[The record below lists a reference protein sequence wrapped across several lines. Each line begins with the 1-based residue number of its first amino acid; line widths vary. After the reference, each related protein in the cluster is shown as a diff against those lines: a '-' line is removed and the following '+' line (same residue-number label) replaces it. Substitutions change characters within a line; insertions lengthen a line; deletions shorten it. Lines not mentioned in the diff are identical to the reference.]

1 MYTVQSHSNK
11 RSKRIVNYLVMRSYI
26 KSHEPLQEDFRRFVI
41 RKQCIPIDVISNK
54 KNQLRAAKVEH
65 IYCSNKSKFQ

>member
-1 MYTVQSHSNK
+1 MIDH
-11 RSKRIVNYLVMRSYI
+11 LVMRSYI
-26 KSHEPLQEDFRRFVI
+26 KSNEPLQEDFRCFVI

-65 IYCSNKSKFQ
+65 IYCSSKSKFQ

>member
-1 MYTVQSHSNK
+1 MIDH
-11 RSKRIVNYLVMRSYI
+11 LVMRSYI
-26 KSHEPLQEDFRRFVI
+26 KSHEPLQEDFRCFVI

-65 IYCSNKSKFQ
+65 IYCSSKSKFQ